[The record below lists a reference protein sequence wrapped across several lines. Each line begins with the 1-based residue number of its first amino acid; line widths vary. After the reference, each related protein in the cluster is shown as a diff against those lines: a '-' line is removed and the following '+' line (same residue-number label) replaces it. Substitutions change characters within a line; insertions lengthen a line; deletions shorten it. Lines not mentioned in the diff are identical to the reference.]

1 MRYRLEQQKAGVRQ
15 RWEALQ
21 SELNERTK
29 RLSAAA
35 EAQAIGYGGVTL
47 VSEVTGLGRST
58 IQRGLRDLATT
69 GGLPAGR
76 LRRPGGGRKRLTD
89 EDPTLVGDLVRLID
103 PITRGDPESPL
114 RWTTKS
120 LTQLADALREQGH
133 HVSTTTVMRIL
144 HTQGYSLQAPRKTME
159 GLVAHPDRDAQFQWI
174 ATHTQAR
181 QAAHIPV
188 ISVDAKKK
196 ELVGDFKNGG
206 REWQPQGE
214 PTPVHVYDFLHLAVG
229 KATPYGVYDMTR
241 NEGWVTVG
249 ADHDTAQFAVA
260 TIRRWWQE
268 RGRRQYADAHDL
280 YIIADGGGSN
290 GSRVRLW
297 KWELQQF
304 ATETGLTIHVSHF
317 PPGTSKWNAI
327 EHRLFSFISMN
338 WRGRPLTTF
347 ETVVQCIAHTTT
359 SAGLTVHADYDPRP
373 YSTGIKVSDEDF
385 SQIHLERDDFHGEW
399 NYRIYP

>member
-1 MRYRLEQQKAGVRQ
+1 MGAALTAPASFRPKADTTPGKSGTPDAVNFG
-15 RWEALQ
+15 
-21 SELNERTK
+21 SNI
-29 RLSAAA
+29 
-35 EAQAIGYGGVTL
+35 AI
-47 VSEVTGLGRST
+47 S
-58 IQRGLRDLATT
+58 
-69 GGLPAGR
+69 
-76 LRRPGGGRKRLTD
+76 
-89 EDPTLVGDLVRLID
+89 
-103 PITRGDPESPL
+103 
-114 RWTTKS
+114 
-120 LTQLADALREQGH
+120 
-133 HVSTTTVMRIL
+133 
-144 HTQGYSLQAPRKTME
+144 
-159 GLVAHPDRDAQFQWI
+159 
-174 ATHTQAR
+174 
-181 QAAHIPV
+181 
-188 ISVDAKKK
+188 
-196 ELVGDFKNGG
+196 NN
-206 REWQPQGE
+206 
-214 PTPVHVYDFLHLAVG
+214 
-229 KATPYGVYDMTR
+229 MTR

-373 YSTGIKVSDEDF
+373 YSTGLKVSDEDYA
-385 SQIHLERDDFHGEW
+385 QIHLERDDFHGEW